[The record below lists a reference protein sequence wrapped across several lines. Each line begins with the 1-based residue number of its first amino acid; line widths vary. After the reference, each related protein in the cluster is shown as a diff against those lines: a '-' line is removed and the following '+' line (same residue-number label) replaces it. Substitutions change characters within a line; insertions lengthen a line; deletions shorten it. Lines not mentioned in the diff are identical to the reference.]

1 MPVFRQKSL
10 ANVSR
15 RLRSPGCCQ
24 VTFNSEQICRM
35 CCLALKCLPRVL
47 GADCQDKEISFI
59 CMAATR
65 QYPPLRRG
73 IFVAGGS
80 GLLTRRCAEKAPK
93 YSRWW
98 RLARWERNLFIFKRC
113 QVHRWSELGQAQ
125 VSMGAYTRT
134 GICHLL
140 WLCRGCFKYFR
151 LFHFICLIVTR
162 TYCSLFVADWPE
174 KGQ

>member
-1 MPVFRQKSL
+1 MRVFLTQITVPLPVFMVLKSVTVPLLQMAGDNLMDACIQKSL
-10 ANVSR
+10 AHVSR

-35 CCLALKCLPRVL
+35 CCLAVKCLPRVL

-59 CMAATR
+59 CMTATR

-93 YSRWW
+93 YSR
-98 RLARWERNLFIFKRC
+98 
-113 QVHRWSELGQAQ
+113 
-125 VSMGAYTRT
+125 
-134 GICHLL
+134 
-140 WLCRGCFKYFR
+140 
-151 LFHFICLIVTR
+151 
-162 TYCSLFVADWPE
+162 
-174 KGQ
+174 